1 MKKLF
6 LLALTSL
13 LFIGFAPTNNAYAEE
28 YLEDDFQ
35 TSEDDFLTMVSL
47 PLYED
52 SDMLT
57 FEDDVEISEDV
68 ENSEGA
74 EIQTF
79 AAKKEEVAKVNFGV
93 DKNNKISWKVVMN
106 KGYKFKSFSGQLST
120 TDYTSG
126 LSQGRVQLSG
136 KSGSVQ
142 IAKLD
147 GHTFRSTMTGTV
159 TTTTGYGSNL
169 SGASIM
175 WVYKK

>member
-28 YLEDDFQ
+28 YLEDDF
-35 TSEDDFLTMVSL
+35 ETMVSL

-57 FEDDVEISEDV
+57 FEEDV
-68 ENSEGA
+68 ENSEDAG
-74 EIQTF
+74 IQTF
-79 AAKKEEVAKVNFGV
+79 AAKAAKKEVAKVNFGV
-93 DKNNKISWKVVMN
+93 DKNNKVSWKVVMN
-106 KGYKFKSFSGQLST
+106 KGYKFESFSGDLST

-126 LSQGRVQLSG
+126 LYQGRVQLSG

-147 GHTFRSTMTGTV
+147 GHTFRSTMTGAV
-159 TTTTGYGSNL
+159 TTTTGYGYNL
-169 SGASIM
+169 GGASIM

>member
-6 LLALTSL
+6 LLVLTSL
-13 LFIGFAPTNNAYAEE
+13 LFIGFSPINNAYAEE
-28 YLEDDFQ
+28 DFEGDFQ
-35 TSEDDFLTMVSL
+35 TTVSL
-47 PLYED
+47 PIYED
-52 SDMLT
+52 TDMLT
-57 FEDDVEISEDV
+57 FEEDE
-68 ENSEGA
+68 ENPEDAGI
-74 EIQTF
+74 ETF
-79 AAKKEEVAKVNFGV
+79 AAAKEVAKVNFGV

-106 KGYKFKSFSGQLST
+106 KGYTYKSFSGQLVT
-120 TDYTSG
+120 TDITSG

-159 TTTTGYGSNL
+159 VSTTGYGSNL
-169 SGASIM
+169 GGASIM